1 MIREIIQEKTRSK
14 IKTATRIVQGKCVNN
29 SKRNNNN
36 KFKPIKI
43 GTGIR

>member
-1 MIREIIQEKTRSK
+1 MIREIIQEKTISK
-14 IKTATRIVQGKCVNN
+14 IKTRIVQRKYVNN
-29 SKRNNNN
+29 SKGNNNN

>member
-1 MIREIIQEKTRSK
+1 MIREIIQEKTISK
-14 IKTATRIVQGKCVNN
+14 IKTTRIVQRKYVNN
-29 SKRNNNN
+29 SKGNNNN